1 MSLDSSLSGDQEG
14 DTLMDKQRRKF
25 LKIAGATALAG
36 ISAPA
41 VVKLTASPAVASSS
55 EHGAATD
62 AHQATHQ
69 AEGHGHGSEQE
80 APQGVR
86 LGMLIDMRKLYGRP
100 DLLEKAQ
107 AACHKVHNV
116 PDIGNTK
123 SEIKWIWPAPYK
135 NVFPEH
141 SSYHESEITREN
153 NFLALCNHCDE
164 PPCVRVCPTK
174 ATFVLEKNGIV
185 AMDFHRCIGCRFCM
199 MGCPYGARSFNWM
212 DPRPYIKEYNPE
224 FPTRM
229 RGVVEKCNFCGERLA
244 VGKEPACLEAVKEVG
259 AIVFGDLNDPN
270 SEIRR
275 RLDEE
280 HTIQRK
286 PSLGTKPSVFYIV

>member
-1 MSLDSSLSGDQEG
+1 
-14 DTLMDKQRRKF
+14 MDNQRRKF
-25 LKIAGATALAG
+25 LKMAGATALAG

-41 VVKLTASPAVASSS
+41 VVKLTSSPAFASSAPAG
-55 EHGAATD
+55 HGAAAESHAQPIHVEED
-62 AHQATHQ
+62 A
-69 AEGHGHGSEQE
+69 
-80 APQGVR
+80 PKGVR

-100 DLLEKAQ
+100 EMIEKAI
-107 AACHKVHNV
+107 AACNEAHNI
-116 PDIGNTK
+116 PHFDNRK
-123 SEIKWIWPAPYK
+123 DEIKWIWKAPFA

-141 SSYHESEITREN
+141 SFYHASKVTAEN
-153 NFLALCNHCDE
+153 DYLLLCNHCDE

-174 ATFVLEKNGIV
+174 ATFVEKKNGIV
-185 AMDFHRCIGCRFCM
+185 AMDYHRCIGCRFCM
-199 MGCPYGARSFNWM
+199 MGCPYGARSFNWF
-212 DPRPYIKEYNPE
+212 DPRPNIKAYNPD

-244 VGKEPACLEAVKEVG
+244 QGLEPACLEAVKEIG

-270 SEIRR
+270 SEISQI
-275 RLDEE
+275 LDKE

>member
-1 MSLDSSLSGDQEG
+1 
-14 DTLMDKQRRKF
+14 MDKQRRKF

-41 VVKLTASPAVASSS
+41 VVKLTSTPALASSS
-55 EHGAATD
+55 GHGETAAHAAPADTHSAGGHGA
-62 AHQATHQ
+62 
-69 AEGHGHGSEQE
+69 EE
-80 APQGVR
+80 APKGVR
-86 LGMLIDMRKLYGRP
+86 LGMLIDMRKLYGHP
-100 DLLEKAQ
+100 DLMDKAV
-107 AACHKVHNV
+107 AACHKAHNV
-116 PDIGNTK
+116 PEIEGPK
-123 SEIKWIWPAPYK
+123 SEIKWIWKAPFE
-135 NVFPEH
+135 NAFPEH
-141 SSYHESEITREN
+141 SSYHASKNTTEN
-153 NFLALCNHCDE
+153 DHLILCNHCDE

-174 ATFVLEKNGIV
+174 ATFRMEATGIV

-212 DPRPYIKEYNPE
+212 DPRPYIKEYNAD

-244 VGKEPACLEAVKEVG
+244 LGKEPACVEAIKETG

-270 SEIRR
+270 SEIRQI
-275 RLDEE
+275 LDQE

-286 PSLGTKPSVFYIV
+286 PTLGTKPSVFYIV